1 MEYLKLDELCKN
13 LTGNELK
20 LYFILRKNCNAN
32 LECKRSI
39 RSIAIEYGLSPRTV
53 NLCIDNLVAK
63 KYIQKIK
70 RVSSDGLNLTNLY
83 KIIGG
88 I

>member
-32 LECKRSI
+32 LECKGSI
-39 RSIAIEYGLSPRTV
+39 RSIAREYGLSTRTV

-70 RVSSDGLNLTNLY
+70 RISSDGLNLTNLY
-83 KIIGG
+83 RIIGG